1 MPFDH
6 SHLRDKWY
14 CDGWYSDRTCLD
26 AFEAGAAEH
35 GDVPLT
41 FVVGDSVC
49 SPTVREIR
57 DRALVLAASL

>member
-1 MPFDH
+1 MSPH
-6 SHLRDKWY
+6 HNQLRETWY
-14 CDGWYSDRTCLD
+14 RCGWYSDRTCLD